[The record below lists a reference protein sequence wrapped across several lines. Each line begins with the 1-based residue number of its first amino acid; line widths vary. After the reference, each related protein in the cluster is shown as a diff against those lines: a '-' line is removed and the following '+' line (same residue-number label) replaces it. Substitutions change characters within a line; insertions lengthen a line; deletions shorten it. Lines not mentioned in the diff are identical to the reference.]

1 MNTEQATEP
10 VKATVPV
17 LITPELVK
25 LKINTEIIKHK
36 LTLPDLEN
44 RGLTIVKNRDSLP
57 IAKVLLDDLKKVDD
71 LAETIR
77 EREKKPFLEG
87 GRACDAGGKLVFS
100 QTERIR
106 GMFKPWYDKELAA
119 VDDETR
125 KQKAKEA
132 TDRGILAGIES
143 NVITFSNMVVAATT
157 KKALSLVESRINLE
171 KSPSMA
177 KKYGEHHAKAIERF
191 DSILL
196 PIIKDQKAKV
206 EQMEKLTA
214 EISQAEAN
222 NDPDKM
228 DELVARQDELG
239 NEMLQN
245 HANLQEAVLN
255 QESFPVIEATEVLPD
270 FKVKR
275 TNYSMEIADQTVAL
289 KKVPE
294 LLEIS
299 INKEAAKVVLDRL
312 KKDGAFDGKDE
323 VIENGIKYIAT
334 RVREAL

>member
-1 MNTEQATEP
+1 MNTEQPTEP
-10 VKATVPV
+10 VKSTVPA

-44 RGLTIVKNRDSLP
+44 RGLTFVKNRDNLQ
-57 IAKVLLDDLKKVDD
+57 IARDFLADIKKVRDVTE
-71 LAETIR
+71 ETFTII
-77 EREKKPFLEG
+77 KKPYWDAG
-87 GRACDAGGKLVFS
+87 KACDAGKKLVFG
-100 QTERIR
+100 ELDRIE
-106 GMFKPWYDKELAA
+106 GMVKGWYDSTLAA
-119 VDDETR
+119 VAEETR
-125 KQKAKEA
+125 LQQQKEA
-132 TDRGILAGIES
+132 RERDILAGIES
-143 NVITFSNMVVAATT
+143 NVITFSNMVVAATN

-245 HANLQEAVLN
+245 HAVLQEAVLN
-255 QESFPVIEATEVLPD
+255 QEAFTVIEATEVLPD

-275 TNYSMEIADQTVAL
+275 TNYSMEIHDLSVAL
-289 KKVPE
+289 KKVPN
-294 LLEIS
+294 LLDIQ
-299 INKEAAKVVLDRL
+299 IDKEEAKVVLDRL
-312 KKDGAFDGKDE
+312 KKSGAFEGKDE

>member
-1 MNTEQATEP
+1 MNTENPTEAP
-10 VKATVPV
+10 KSTVPV
-17 LITPELVK
+17 LITPELVR
-25 LKINTEIIKHK
+25 LKINTEIVKHK

-44 RGLTIVKNRDSLP
+44 RGLTFVKNRDNLKLAADFLAD
-57 IAKVLLDDLKKVDD
+57 IKKVRDVTQ
-71 LAETIR
+71 ETFTTI
-77 EREKKPFLEG
+77 KKPFWDAG
-87 GRACDAGGKLVFS
+87 TACDAGKKLVFG
-100 QTERIR
+100 ELDRIESMVK
-106 GMFKPWYDKELAA
+106 GWYDKELNA
-119 VDDETR
+119 VATETR
-125 KQKAKEA
+125 LQQQKEA
-132 TDRGILAGIES
+132 RERDILAGIEA
-143 NVITFSNMVVAATT
+143 NVITFSNMVVGATT

-177 KKYGEHHAKAIERF
+177 KKYGDFHAKAIERY

-206 EQMEKLTA
+206 EQMEKLTT
-214 EISQAEAN
+214 EINAAEAD

-228 DELVARQDELG
+228 DELIAKQDELG

-245 HANLQEAVLN
+245 HAVLQEAVLN
-255 QESFPVIEATEVLPD
+255 QESFPVVEATEILPD
-270 FKVKR
+270 YKVKR
-275 TNYSMEIADQTVAL
+275 TNYSMEIADQAVAL

-294 LLEIS
+294 LLEIT

-312 KKDGAFDGKDE
+312 KKDGAFEGKDE